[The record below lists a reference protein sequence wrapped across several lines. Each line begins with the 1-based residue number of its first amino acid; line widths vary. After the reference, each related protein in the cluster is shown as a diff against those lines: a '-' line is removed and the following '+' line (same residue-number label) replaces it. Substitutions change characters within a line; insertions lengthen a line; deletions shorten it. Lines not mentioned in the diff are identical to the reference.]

1 MTALPQRL
9 RGWAAGGGRHAAKVT
24 ERAVVD
30 FFADRCTQLA
40 AAMSYYALLALFP
53 LAILAVGV
61 FGLVIGEEQA
71 RDDVIDF
78 LTRRL
83 PVTEDAGRQDI
94 ASLLRGVVGSG
105 GTIQALGAIGLLI
118 SATGLMGALRNALN
132 TAFGVEERRPPL
144 RGKAVDVL
152 LVVGVGMVVAISF
165 ALTVGRQLI
174 ADLGGEVGGPV
185 ETATGL
191 LAGTGSWALPLA
203 ISLAVFTLLY
213 RFIPATG
220 VRWTHAATGGL
231 VATAGYELA
240 KRGFSF
246 YLDNFADYGAVY
258 GALGAV
264 IAFMFFV
271 FLVANVFL
279 LGAEVVAEIP
289 RVLAGRYYGGPPDDR
304 SFARQVLDAAKQLV
318 VDVEDREA
326 ERRAEH
332 DERPAD
338 SG

>member
-1 MTALPQRL
+1 VTAGLPQRA
-9 RGWAAGGGRHAAKVT
+9 RAGAGRAAQHTAKVA

-53 LAILAVGV
+53 LAILAVGI

-94 ASLLRGVVGSG
+94 ASLLRGVVNSG
-105 GTIQALGAIGLLI
+105 GAFQALGAVGLLI

-132 TAFGVEERRPPL
+132 TAFGQEERRPPL
-144 RGKAVDVL
+144 RGKLVDVL
-152 LVVGVGMVVAISF
+152 LVVGVGVVFAASF
-165 ALTVGRQLI
+165 VLTVGRQLL
-174 ADLGGEVGGPV
+174 ADLGAEVGGPL

-203 ISLAVFTLLY
+203 VSLAVFTLLY
-213 RFIPATG
+213 RFIPAAE
-220 VRWTHAATGGL
+220 VRWAHAATGGL

-246 YLDNFADYGAVY
+246 YLGSFADYGAIY

-264 IAFMFFV
+264 VAFMFFV

-279 LGAEVVAEIP
+279 LSAEVVAELP
-289 RVLAGRYYGGPPDDR
+289 RVLAGDYYGGPPDDR

-318 VDVEDREA
+318 VDVEDRS
-326 ERRAEH
+326 
-332 DERPAD
+332 DRPPD
-338 SG
+338 R